1 MSSGAL
7 SAEGSHMSD
16 RRQQPSPLIVVHQ
29 TLTSLDLSRA
39 SERPVIATLSSK
51 PGVLL
56 QVAIPTNQFLKQE
69 AWLSGMLSR
78 SCSFHLACRSGVPG
92 FNVLAQPLSARQKP
106 VSFLLHRVFGTTHLR
121 FATKLFLELR
131 TNAVG

>member
-1 MSSGAL
+1 
-7 SAEGSHMSD
+7 MSD

-29 TLTSLDLSRA
+29 TPTSLDLSRA
-39 SERPVIATLSSK
+39 SERPVIATLSSNPSIVASRNSNK
-51 PGVLL
+51 PVSEARSLVIWDVVSVVLVPPFPS
-56 QVAIPTNQFLKQE
+56 Q
-69 AWLSGMLSR
+69 R
-78 SCSFHLACRSGVPG
+78 SPG
-92 FNVLAQPLSARQKP
+92 FNVLAQPLSARQKL